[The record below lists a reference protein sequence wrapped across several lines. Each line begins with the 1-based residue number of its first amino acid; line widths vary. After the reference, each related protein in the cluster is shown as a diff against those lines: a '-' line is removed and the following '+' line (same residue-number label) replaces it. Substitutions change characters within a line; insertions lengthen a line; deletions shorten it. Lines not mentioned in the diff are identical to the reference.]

1 MYFGLTL
8 GSLTGA
14 QIYSNSKYIK
24 FVLMLSLSVMAVTL
38 IIFAINSNFQLNVF
52 MRFVAGFC
60 QIFII
65 IYVPLWADA
74 FGNERQKSLWIAIFT
89 SCSVIGIFI
98 GYSLTSWMVA
108 QFSWEYSFIVAALC
122 TIPLVTCIFLT
133 DTKFLDLYRAL

>member
-38 IIFAINSNFQLNVF
+38 VIFALCANFRVNVV
-52 MRFVAGFC
+52 MRFIAGFC
-60 QIFII
+60 QIFTII
-65 IYVPLWADA
+65 FVPLWADA
-74 FGNERQKSLWIAIFT
+74 FGNERQKSVWITAFAA
-89 SCSVIGIFI
+89 CSVIGIFI

-108 QFSWEYSFIVAALC
+108 QFSWEYSFIIAATL
-122 TIPLVTCIFLT
+122 TIPLVLSIYLT
-133 DTKFLDLYRAL
+133 DSKYLDLYSAL